1 LAGAREKFDEQPEEQ
16 MPRNANPESSAG
28 EPDVASWT
36 EQKKDIGKDPLLWIS
51 GIFAVAALLAC
62 LILPIWVFV
71 TGGSRYEQNFATF
84 KNILIWP
91 TLIYF
96 VAGTI
101 WAVKR
106 NKAK

>member
-1 LAGAREKFDEQPEEQ
+1 MAGAREKFDEQPQ
-16 MPRNANPESSAG
+16 VSQNVSPESSAG

-36 EQKKDIGKDPLLWIS
+36 EQKKDTGKDPVLWIS
-51 GIFAVAALLAC
+51 GIVAIAALLTC
-62 LILPIWVFV
+62 LGLPIWVYV

-84 KNILIWP
+84 KNILVWP

-96 VAGTI
+96 VTGTI

-106 NKAK
+106 NKSK